1 MFNLANTVTLI
12 RVALVPVVVV
22 LYLAQFPG
30 HYLWAAG
37 VFTAASIS
45 DWLDGYLARK
55 LNQTSAFGAF
65 LDPVAD
71 KLLVVLTL
79 VLLVANYATAW
90 FILPVSIIVGREIL
104 VSALREWMA
113 SRGQRDA
120 VAVAF
125 AGKVKTTV
133 QMIAIIIL
141 LASDPAGPVLY
152 WQAGYVLI
160 YLAAA
165 LSLYSMA
172 IYFRGAWPHLG
183 SESDKNEG
191 AG

>member
-1 MFNLANTVTLI
+1 MTNLANTVTLI
-12 RVALVPVVVV
+12 RIALVPVVVV
-22 LYLAQFPG
+22 LYFAQFPG

-45 DWLDGYLARK
+45 DWLDGYLARR
-55 LNQTSAFGAF
+55 LNQTSEFGAF

-71 KLLVVLTL
+71 KLLVALVL
-79 VLLVANYATAW
+79 VLLVANYSTVW

-141 LASDPAGPVLY
+141 LASDPAGPAIF

-160 YLAAA
+160 YIAAA

-172 IYFRGAWPHLG
+172 MYFRSAWGKLAP
-183 SESDKNEG
+183 EQDKLEG
-191 AG
+191 M

>member
-1 MFNLANTVTLI
+1 MTNLANTVTLI
-12 RVALVPVVVV
+12 RIALVPVVVV
-22 LYLAQFPG
+22 LYFAQFPG

-45 DWLDGYLARK
+45 DWLDGYLARR
-55 LNQTSAFGAF
+55 LNQTSEFGAF

-71 KLLVVLTL
+71 KLLVALVL
-79 VLLVANYATAW
+79 VLLVANYSTVW

-141 LASDPAGPVLY
+141 LASDPAGPAIF
-152 WQAGYVLI
+152 WQTGYVLI
-160 YLAAA
+160 YIAAA

-172 IYFRGAWPHLG
+172 MYFRSAWGKLAP
-183 SESDKNEG
+183 EQDKLEG
-191 AG
+191 M